1 MEAVTAEEYEK
12 LKGTPL
18 TPDEVRNAWASG
30 VSADK
35 MDTFMSRVLATAEAV
50 DELRAENKSLSTP
63 CPTCGSSLFDC
74 ADCAMG
80 LVRILRAERDELKEA
95 LEDRRSRG
103 DT

>member
-1 MEAVTAEEYEK
+1 MTAEEYAN

-35 MDTFMSRVLATAEAV
+35 MDTFMSRVLATAEAI
-50 DELRAENKSLSTP
+50 DELRAENKALSSP

-95 LEDRRSRG
+95 LEALRARG
-103 DT
+103 GT

>member
-1 MEAVTAEEYEK
+1 VTA
-12 LKGTPL
+12 
-18 TPDEVRNAWASG
+18 DEVLKAIEARRDPALKHHTNDDVVKVQWSEIL
-30 VSADK
+30 
-35 MDTFMSRVLATAEAV
+35 VLEQAI
-50 DELRAENKSLSTP
+50 DELRAENKALSSP

-95 LEDRRSRG
+95 LEALRARG